1 MLLLSRLSTA
11 FSSLLIGV
19 ILQHTGTH
27 GVIAFIV
34 LSMLMVML
42 SVGVFGPKT
51 RGVTLE
57 NI

>member
-1 MLLLSRLSTA
+1 
-11 FSSLLIGV
+11 V